1 MKREVSSR
9 FLELILAACIFMLPP
24 PSRRVITS
32 SANVSTTRWS
42 RADSIKKKKKKRGAG
57 SGDRIFPRS
66 STRSFSRFVTRYSF
80 ARRTNCSDF
89 NEGAVAFRSSVNR
102 DNHAFR
108 NQFRELLYTSRS
120 RYSQAFVSGNGGKF
134 RTRGRV
140 LPTPGIIYA
149 AAN

>member
-9 FLELILAACIFMLPP
+9 FLELISAACIFMLPP
-24 PSRRVITS
+24 SSRRVITS

-42 RADSIKKKKKKRGAG
+42 RADSIKKKKKRGAG

-66 STRSFSRFVTRYSF
+66 STRFVTRYSF

-120 RYSQAFVSGNGGKF
+120 KYSQAFVSGNGGKF
-134 RTRGRV
+134 RTRGRI

>member
-1 MKREVSSR
+1 
-9 FLELILAACIFMLPP
+9 MLPP
-24 PSRRVITS
+24 SSRRVITS

-42 RADSIKKKKKKRGAG
+42 RADSIKKKKKRGAG

-66 STRSFSRFVTRYSF
+66 STRFVTRYSF

-89 NEGAVAFRSSVNR
+89 NEGAVAFRFSVNR
-102 DNHAFR
+102 DHAFR

>member
-24 PSRRVITS
+24 SSRRVITS

-42 RADSIKKKKKKRGAG
+42 RADSIKKKKKRGAG

-66 STRSFSRFVTRYSF
+66 STRFVTRYSF

-120 RYSQAFVSGNGGKF
+120 KYSQAFVSGNGGKF

>member
-1 MKREVSSR
+1 
-9 FLELILAACIFMLPP
+9 MLPP
-24 PSRRVITS
+24 SSRRVITS

-42 RADSIKKKKKKRGAG
+42 RADSIKKKKKRGAG

-66 STRSFSRFVTRYSF
+66 STRFVTRYSF

>member
-42 RADSIKKKKKKRGAG
+42 RADSIKKKKKRGAG

-66 STRSFSRFVTRYSF
+66 STRFVTRYSF

>member
-1 MKREVSSR
+1 
-9 FLELILAACIFMLPP
+9 MLPP
-24 PSRRVITS
+24 SSRRVITS

-42 RADSIKKKKKKRGAG
+42 RADSIKKKKKRGAG
-57 SGDRIFPRS
+57 SGDRLFP
-66 STRSFSRFVTRYSF
+66 RSFSRFVTRYSF

>member
-1 MKREVSSR
+1 
-9 FLELILAACIFMLPP
+9 MLPP
-24 PSRRVITS
+24 SSRRVITS

-42 RADSIKKKKKKRGAG
+42 RADSIKKKKKRGAG

-66 STRSFSRFVTRYSF
+66 STRFVTRYSF

-89 NEGAVAFRSSVNR
+89 NEGAVAFRFSVNR

>member
-9 FLELILAACIFMLPP
+9 FLELISAACIFMLPP
-24 PSRRVITS
+24 SSRRVITS

-42 RADSIKKKKKKRGAG
+42 RADSIKKKKKRGAG

-66 STRSFSRFVTRYSF
+66 STRFVTRYSF

-120 RYSQAFVSGNGGKF
+120 SYSQAFVSGNGGKF

>member
-1 MKREVSSR
+1 
-9 FLELILAACIFMLPP
+9 MLPP
-24 PSRRVITS
+24 SSRRVITS

-66 STRSFSRFVTRYSF
+66 STRFVTRYSF

-89 NEGAVAFRSSVNR
+89 NEGAVAFRFSVNR
-102 DNHAFR
+102 DHAFR

>member
-9 FLELILAACIFMLPP
+9 FLELISAACIFMLPP
-24 PSRRVITS
+24 SSRRVITS

-42 RADSIKKKKKKRGAG
+42 RADSIKKKKKRGAG

-66 STRSFSRFVTRYSF
+66 STRFVTRYSF

>member
-9 FLELILAACIFMLPP
+9 FLELISAACIFMLPSS
-24 PSRRVITS
+24 SRRVITS
-32 SANVSTTRWS
+32 SVNVSTTRWS
-42 RADSIKKKKKKRGAG
+42 RADSIKKKKKRGAG

-89 NEGAVAFRSSVNR
+89 NEGAVAFRFSVNR
-102 DNHAFR
+102 DHAFR

>member
-9 FLELILAACIFMLPP
+9 FLELISAACIFMLPP
-24 PSRRVITS
+24 SSRRVITS

-42 RADSIKKKKKKRGAG
+42 RADSIKKKKKRGAG

-120 RYSQAFVSGNGGKF
+120 RYSQAFISGNGGKF

>member
-9 FLELILAACIFMLPP
+9 FLELISAACIFMLPP
-24 PSRRVITS
+24 SSRRVITS

-66 STRSFSRFVTRYSF
+66 STRFVTRYSF

-120 RYSQAFVSGNGGKF
+120 RYIAKLLSPETEENFV
-134 RTRGRV
+134 RV
-140 LPTPGIIYA
+140 DGFSRLLG
-149 AAN
+149 

>member
-9 FLELILAACIFMLPP
+9 FLELISAACIFMLPP
-24 PSRRVITS
+24 SSRRVITS

-42 RADSIKKKKKKRGAG
+42 RADSIKKKKKRGAG

-66 STRSFSRFVTRYSF
+66 STRFFSRFVTRYSF

>member
-9 FLELILAACIFMLPP
+9 FLELILAACIFMLPL
-24 PSRRVITS
+24 SRRVITS

-42 RADSIKKKKKKRGAG
+42 RVDSIKKKKKKRGAG

-66 STRSFSRFVTRYSF
+66 STRFVTRYSF

-120 RYSQAFVSGNGGKF
+120 RYSQAFVSENGGKF

>member
-1 MKREVSSR
+1 
-9 FLELILAACIFMLPP
+9 MLPP
-24 PSRRVITS
+24 SSRRVITS

-66 STRSFSRFVTRYSF
+66 STPFVTRYSF

>member
-9 FLELILAACIFMLPP
+9 FLELISAACIFMLPP
-24 PSRRVITS
+24 SSRRVITS

-42 RADSIKKKKKKRGAG
+42 RADSIKKKKKRGAG

-120 RYSQAFVSGNGGKF
+120 SYSQAFVSGNGGKF

>member
-1 MKREVSSR
+1 
-9 FLELILAACIFMLPP
+9 MLPP
-24 PSRRVITS
+24 SSRRVITS

-42 RADSIKKKKKKRGAG
+42 RADSIKKKKKRGAG

-66 STRSFSRFVTRYSF
+66 STRFVTRYSF

-89 NEGAVAFRSSVNR
+89 NEGAVAFRFSVNR

-120 RYSQAFVSGNGGKF
+120 RYSRAFVSGNGGKF

>member
-9 FLELILAACIFMLPP
+9 FLELISAACIFMLPP
-24 PSRRVITS
+24 SSRRVITS

-108 NQFRELLYTSRS
+108 NCYIPLDRAIAKLLSPETEENFVRVDGFSRLL
-120 RYSQAFVSGNGGKF
+120 G
-134 RTRGRV
+134 
-140 LPTPGIIYA
+140 
-149 AAN
+149 